1 MLLFLEIALT
11 IAAWRKGWGARALL
25 PLVFGFG
32 VAFLIGVAIGSSGGS
47 IDAARV
53 LAIFCDLGV
62 VIALGILARRAP
74 QAQASE
80 VTTNTPARSGEPGE
94 LQLHLNR

>member
-11 IAAWRKGWGARALL
+11 IAAWKKGWGARALL

-32 VAFLIGVAIGSSGGS
+32 VALLIGMVIGSAGGS
-47 IDAARV
+47 VEDARP
-53 LAIFCDLGV
+53 LGILCDVGV

-74 QAQASE
+74 LAASARLTNETQGQAA
-80 VTTNTPARSGEPGE
+80 EPGE
-94 LQLHLNR
+94 LQLHLNH